1 MMLGCLVL
9 LETPESVCCTH
20 THKQLLCSTEAKQ
33 GEKMSQTE
41 KLAGSGC
48 SSRVEHSPSTQ
59 EAGAAFD
66 PKFYKINI

>member
-9 LETPESVCCTH
+9 LGPPESVCCTH
-20 THKQLLCSTEAKQ
+20 TPKQLLCSTEAKQ
-33 GEKMSQTE
+33 GEKRSQTE

-59 EAGAAFD
+59 EVLHLILSSI
-66 PKFYKINI
+66 K